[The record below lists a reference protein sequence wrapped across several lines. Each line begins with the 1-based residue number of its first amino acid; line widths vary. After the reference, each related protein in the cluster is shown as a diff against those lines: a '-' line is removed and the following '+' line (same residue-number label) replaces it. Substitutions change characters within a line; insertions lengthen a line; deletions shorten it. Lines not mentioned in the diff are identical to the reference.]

1 MNARRFMLLSMLAA
15 TTARTSQAQT
25 TVRQLRRQ
33 ILSGQADGL
42 DANFVE
48 VTIPPG
54 PGNAAHRHSGFV
66 LGYVL
71 EGEFLF
77 GINGEKP
84 QRLKAGE
91 TFYEPEGGRHTT
103 SASALPDKPVRI
115 LAIVVGPKGQAISQ
129 PDTKQ

>member
-1 MNARRFMLLSMLAA
+1 MLLTILAA
-15 TTARTSQAQT
+15 AVPQYSPAQT
-25 TVRQLRRQ
+25 KVRQLRRQ
-33 ILSGQADGL
+33 ILSGQANGL
-42 DANFVE
+42 DATFVE

-77 GINGEKP
+77 GINGETP

-115 LAIVVGPKGQAISQ
+115 LAIVVGPKGQAISKADSQ
-129 PDTKQ
+129 